1 MKQKLITFG
10 IPCYNSSAYMDHCIE
25 SILEGAD
32 YSEDI
37 QICIVDDGSTK
48 DDTGQKADAWAEK
61 YPHIIK
67 SIHQDNGGHGQAVL
81 TGLRNAD
88 GVYYKVIDS
97 DDWVDKKAL
106 TELLELVR
114 GFVRDDKRV
123 DLVVTNYVYEHQATQ
138 SQKVVD
144 YTNCMPQ
151 NEIMGWDRLG
161 RFGIS
166 QYFMMHSLLYRTDI
180 LRANGGLDMPAHT
193 FYVDTI
199 YAYVPLPRVKT
210 LYYLN
215 VDLYRYFIGRDDQS
229 VNEDVLI
236 SRIDHYWRVSR
247 IMMKAYHLDEDI
259 ECKKLRNYMMNYFT
273 IIMTITSLFS
283 RMSPREDA
291 ISELTSIWN
300 ELKEYDKWMYRHART
315 GFLGVASN
323 LPGRVGNKITLGIYK
338 TAQKVLKFN

>member
-1 MKQKLITFG
+1 MNQKLITFG

-25 SILEGAD
+25 SILDGSD
-32 YSEDI
+32 YSDEI

-48 DDTGQKADAWAEK
+48 DDTAQKADRWAER
-61 YPHIIK
+61 YPNIIK
-67 SIHQDNGGHGQAVL
+67 AIHQPNGGHGKAVL
-81 TGLRNAD
+81 AGLEHAD
-88 GVYYKVIDS
+88 GIYYKVVDS
-97 DDWVDKKAL
+97 DDWLDKKAL
-106 TELLELVR
+106 TELLELLR
-114 GFVRDDKRV
+114 GFIKSDTRV
-123 DLVVTNYVYEHQATQ
+123 DLVVSNYVYEHQATNT
-138 SQKVVD
+138 QKVVD
-144 YTNCMPQ
+144 YTNCLPQ
-151 NEIMGWDRLG
+151 NELMGWDRIG

-166 QYFMMHSLLYRTDI
+166 QYLLMHSLLYRTDV

-247 IMMKAYHLDEDI
+247 VMMKAYHLDTDI

-291 ISELTSIWN
+291 LDELDALWK
-300 ELKEYDKWMYRHART
+300 ELKHYDMWMYVRARR
-315 GFLGVASN
+315 GFLGVLSN
-323 LPGRVGNKITLGIYK
+323 LPGRLGNKTTIGVYK
-338 TAQKVLKFN
+338 AAQKILKFN